1 VPDRLDVDVVVV
13 LLEARGVCLTS
24 ERISVNVC
32 NLSLVSIE
40 DLGDL
45 LEGRAL
51 GLNVEDSDED
61 EFEED
66 PDLRGISMLITRLR

>member
-1 VPDRLDVDVVVV
+1 VLDRLDVDVVFV
-13 LLEARGVCLTS
+13 LLEARGVSVTS
-24 ERISVNVC
+24 EHISVNVC

-66 PDLRGISMLITRLR
+66 PDLRGVSM

>member
-1 VPDRLDVDVVVV
+1 VLDRLDVDVVVV
-13 LLEARGVCLTS
+13 LLEARGVCVNP

-32 NLSLVSIE
+32 DLSLVSIE

-66 PDLRGISMLITRLR
+66 PDLRVISMLITRLR

>member
-1 VPDRLDVDVVVV
+1 VPDRLDVYVVVV
-13 LLEARGVCLTS
+13 LLEARGVCLTP
-24 ERISVNVC
+24 ERIGVNVC

>member
-1 VPDRLDVDVVVV
+1 VLDRLDVDVVFV
-13 LLEARGVCLTS
+13 LLEARGVSVTS
-24 ERISVNVC
+24 EHISVNVC

-66 PDLRGISMLITRLR
+66 PDLRVISTLITQLR